1 MNETDTTIKMIIIMT
16 MVLMMMGMVK
26 MILTIKDL
34 WEPDVMKIFSG
45 DDGTPPS
52 RREMK
57 LDTLHCI

>member
-1 MNETDTTIKMIIIMT
+1 MMKMIIIMI
-16 MVLMMMGMVK
+16 MGMVK

>member
-1 MNETDTTIKMIIIMT
+1 MKDETDTMMKMIIIMI
-16 MVLMMMGMVK
+16 MGMVK